1 MALDSGTYRSTVGSC
16 RRASGS
22 KYVDGPSSGTP
33 ECTNASPK
41 SRYATRKAP
50 ARMAAV
56 GANASTDTP
65 PSCSNCEPRF
75 GRPSSP
81 SDCKARDLSSCPL
94 TSARTRT
101 LGKSFFPSSSFPSS
115 LSSVLSPCLFFNASR
130 RALSRANCSSTD
142 LSLSSS
148 EFPARTSQD
157 VRLRPRLVGS
167 RLAWNVVCW
176 TIPRLQVR
184 MVFRVQARYRYSVR
198 CSPSRSRNSRS
209 IKLSMRC
216 VCVRSTRQY
225 VLTCVPTSH
234 TKRSQSYTSQSPPP
248 QSLSI
253 PPLSIPLNPL
263 SLTPSQ
269 SLNPSQSP
277 LSQSL
282 SISVG
287 VEEAGPSGGGRT
299 FLMAGGVGMKRL
311 DNCEVTSLTKLLW
324 SRVRR
329 DFMMRT
335 MAASI

>member
-1 MALDSGTYRSTVGSC
+1 MTLDSGTYRSTVGSC

-22 KYVDGPSSGTP
+22 KYADGPSSGTP

-157 VRLRPRLVGS
+157 VRLRPRLVS
-167 RLAWNVVCW
+167 SLLAWNVVCW

-234 TKRSQSYTSQSPPP
+234 TPRDPSRTPLNPLPLNPSQPPLPHSPLS

-253 PPLSIPLNPL
+253 PPLP
-263 SLTPSQ
+263 
-269 SLNPSQSP
+269 
-277 LSQSL
+277 QSL